1 MEITF
6 AEVRFRR
13 PHRKGSKIV
22 FAAQGSG
29 GRALARIRRHAHL
42 LNTDPRTN
50 IRAFPHQPT
59 QAEREHAELIVPR
72 IPADSAIEIIV

>member
-13 PHRKGSKIV
+13 PHRKGTRIV

-29 GRALARIRRHAHL
+29 GTAMARIRRHAHL
-42 LNTDPRTN
+42 LNTDPRTT
-50 IRAFPHQPT
+50 IRALPHQPT
-59 QAEREHAELIVPR
+59 PAEQEHAELIVPR
-72 IPADSAIEIIV
+72 IPTGSAIEIIA